1 MTATHAQIRQATG
14 HLHDH
19 IRPTSGGQTED
30 ICDNPTPFDAGNH
43 VFDDEADPGEQRMEE
58 LVPNAQLL
66 ATGLLLGC
74 WVRTP
79 AGS

>member
-1 MTATHAQIRQATG
+1 MQATG
-14 HLHDH
+14 NLHNQ
-19 IRPTSGGQTED
+19 IRNPSFGETQD
-30 ICDNPTPFDAGNH
+30 IFDDPAPLHASKH
-43 VFDDEADPGEQRMEE
+43 VFHNDADPGDQMIEE

-66 ATGLLLGC
+66 ASGLFLGC

>member
-1 MTATHAQIRQATG
+1 VFY
-14 HLHDH
+14 D
-19 IRPTSGGQTED
+19 
-30 ICDNPTPFDAGNH
+30 DA
-43 VFDDEADPGEQRMEE
+43 DTGEQMIEE

-66 ATGLLLGC
+66 ATGLFLGC